1 MAEIDNLK
9 SKLLGDYEKEAIEIK
24 NQAKVKS
31 DEIILSANEKASII
45 NEEIKTKAERDG
57 KDIKDRIISRAQL
70 NARNDVLQLKQDII
84 QRILNLAAEKVNNM
98 DKVQYENF
106 VEAILLNSD
115 LTGDEEVLLSNKDKT
130 RIDKSL
136 IERVNKKLLGQGK
149 MGNLKISEK
158 VSDIPLGFV
167 LAKGGLEMNYSIE
180 SQIRMMQDKLEL
192 DIAALLF

>member
-1 MAEIDNLK
+1 MGEIDNLK
-9 SKLLGDYEKEAIEIK
+9 SKLLGDYEKEALEIK
-24 NQAKVKS
+24 NQAKVKA
-31 DEIILSANEKASII
+31 DEIILAANEKTSNIDKEA
-45 NEEIKTKAERDG
+45 KAKAERDG
-57 KDIKDRIISRAQL
+57 KDLKDRIISRAQL

-84 QRILNLAAEKVNNM
+84 QRILNIASEKVNNM

-106 VEAILLNSD
+106 VENILLNSE
-115 LTGDEEVLLSNKDKT
+115 LTGDEEVILSNKDKT

-158 VSDIPLGFV
+158 TADMPSGFL

-180 SQIRMMQDKLEL
+180 SQIRMMQEELES

>member
-1 MAEIDNLK
+1 MGEIDNLK
-9 SKLLGDYEKEAIEIK
+9 SKLLGDYEKEALEIK
-24 NQAKVKS
+24 NQAKVKA
-31 DEIILSANEKASII
+31 DEIILAANEKASYIDK
-45 NEEIKTKAERDG
+45 EAKAKAERDG
-57 KDIKDRIISRAQL
+57 KDLKDRIISRAQL

-84 QRILNLAAEKVNNM
+84 QRILNIASEKVNNM

-106 VEAILLNSD
+106 VENILLNSE
-115 LTGDEEVLLSNKDKT
+115 LTGDEEVILSNKDKT

-158 VSDIPLGFV
+158 TADMPSGFL

-180 SQIRMMQDKLEL
+180 SQIRMMQEELES